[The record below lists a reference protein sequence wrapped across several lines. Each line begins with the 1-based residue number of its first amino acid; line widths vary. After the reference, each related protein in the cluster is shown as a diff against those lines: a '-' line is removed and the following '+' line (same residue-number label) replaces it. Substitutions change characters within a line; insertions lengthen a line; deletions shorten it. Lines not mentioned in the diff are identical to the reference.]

1 MNTSILSSVA
11 IRDRDLSRHPVAD
24 RLSWLW
30 LLIAML
36 VFTIGALV
44 SSRKW

>member
-1 MNTSILSSVA
+1 MNTPILSSVA

-30 LLIAML
+30 LLVAIMVLAL
-36 VFTIGALV
+36 GALV
-44 SSRKW
+44 GGRKW